1 MVRHRI
7 SRWALSCFSCSTYQ
21 ASEPPSLR
29 HLNERLARAFLMAS
43 LLLLGR
49 GEEGSSSDF
58 YLEYLCRT
66 SFRQFR
72 EPLRHTAARQLSPS
86 MPRRVRSAIIPWA
99 RMAPALQS
107 LEP

>member
-1 MVRHRI
+1 
-7 SRWALSCFSCSTYQ
+7 
-21 ASEPPSLR
+21 
-29 HLNERLARAFLMAS
+29 MAS
-43 LLLLGR
+43 LLLLSG
-49 GEEGSSSDF
+49 GEDGSSADF

-107 LEP
+107 LEPVSRPSGLGQMRVACLRRLATYRQQARARTERPYHHR